1 MSTNVKVKDA
11 MITNV
16 ITGSQ
21 TETVQQIAIK
31 MKEKDVGSIII
42 CDDSKVVGIVTRE
55 DIVNKVVAENIS
67 SADLIVKEIMSLNV
81 VSVEPDADLTDA
93 AKTMTK
99 YGFERLPVIKDGK
112 LVGIISDREIAKISP
127 SLIEILRER
136 LMLEEDQGPEDEHI
150 DRTSGI
156 CELCGNFYEDLQQI
170 DGKWVC
176 ETCKEEAAE
185 V

>member
-1 MSTNVKVKDA
+1 MSTDVKVKDA
-11 MITNV
+11 MITDV
-16 ITGSQ
+16 VTGSQ
-21 TETVQQIAIK
+21 EETVQQIAIK
-31 MKEKDVGSIII
+31 MKEKDVGSVII
-42 CDDSKVVGIVTRE
+42 CDNSKVVGIVTRE
-55 DIVNKVVAENIS
+55 DIVNKVVAKNIIPDS
-67 SADLIVKEIMSLNV
+67 LIVKDIMSINV
-81 VSVEPDADLTDA
+81 VFIEPDADLADA

-112 LVGIISDREIAKISP
+112 LGGIISDREIAKISP

-136 LMLEEDQGPEDEHI
+136 LLLDENQGPEDEHI

-176 ETCKEEAAE
+176 ETCKEEASG